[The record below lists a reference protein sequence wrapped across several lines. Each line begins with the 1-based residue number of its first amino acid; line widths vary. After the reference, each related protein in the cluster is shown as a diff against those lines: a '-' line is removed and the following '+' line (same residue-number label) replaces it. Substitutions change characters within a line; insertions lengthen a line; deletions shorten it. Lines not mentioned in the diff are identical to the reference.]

1 MELFPKNVHT
11 LLAKWVVWYSV
22 CSNTHRHTLLLSA
35 SDCAAFVSL
44 AALRDLYNVFVLPAP
59 NFVAVVGV
67 KGKTK
72 ETFL

>member
-1 MELFPKNVHT
+1 MGS
-11 LLAKWVVWYSV
+11 LALKYK
-22 CSNTHRHTLLLSA
+22 NTHRDTYTQKHTLLLSA

-44 AALRDLYNVFVLPAP
+44 AALCDLYNVFVLPAQ